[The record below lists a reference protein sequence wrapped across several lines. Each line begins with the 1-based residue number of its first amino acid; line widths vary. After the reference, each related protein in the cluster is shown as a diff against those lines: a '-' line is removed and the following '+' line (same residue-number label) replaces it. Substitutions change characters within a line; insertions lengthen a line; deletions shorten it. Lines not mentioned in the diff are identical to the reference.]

1 MAELALFSQR
11 FLLYFLKVFAE
22 VCDCAG
28 TTFGTSRHASIATVE
43 DQPMVRLMD
52 MLFGQ
57 VLDQLFF
64 YF

>member
-1 MAELALFSQR
+1 MAELAFVSQR
-11 FLLYFLKVFAE
+11 FLLYFLIVFAE

-28 TTFGTSRHASIATVE
+28 TTFGTSCHASVATVE
-43 DQPMVRLMD
+43 DQPMVCLMD

>member
-1 MAELALFSQR
+1 MSELALFSQR
-11 FLLYFLKVFAE
+11 FLLYFLIVFAE

-28 TTFGTSRHASIATVE
+28 TTFRTSRHARVATME

-57 VLDQLFF
+57 VFDQLFF